1 MLPAPAAGAKRVPTS
16 GMASAGGRSK
26 RKATSPPSRRAVDA
40 ILSRREILVAE
51 LARLRAHGVCSSFVD
66 NAQQLLTR
74 WWSSASWSAREELL
88 KNADW
93 LVRMEHRRESGAP
106 VTEGS

>member
-1 MLPAPAAGAKRVPTS
+1 MAMSAVPATGANRVPTS
-16 GMASAGGRSK
+16 GMVSAGSRSK
-26 RKATSPPSRRAVDA
+26 RKVPSRPAVDS
-40 ILSRREILVAE
+40 ILSRRETLVAE

-74 WWSSASWSAREELL
+74 WWSSASWSGREELL

-93 LVRMEHRRESGAP
+93 LVRMEHRREPGAP
-106 VTEGS
+106 ATGGS